1 MKNKDLEGKTVV
13 ITGASGGLGEYIA
26 YKCAEN
32 KARLFLLARNEDRL
46 NRVANRIREEHGID
60 CTVMALDVSDLRKI
74 PSIFERIYEEV
85 EAIDVLIN
93 NAGYG
98 IFAEAEDLKLTDLER
113 MFSINVLGLISC
125 TKAVIPS
132 MRKRQFGHII
142 NIASQAGKLATPK
155 SSAYAATKHAV
166 LGFTNSLRME
176 MARFGVYV
184 TAVNPGP
191 IRTEF
196 FRYTDPEG
204 AYLENLG
211 RVVLE
216 PEKVAEKIVQVIFT
230 KKREINLPWWMNWTS
245 ILHTLMPNTVERLGR
260 KAFFK
265 K

>member
-13 ITGASGGLGEYIA
+13 ITGASSGLGEHIA

-46 NRVANRIREEHGID
+46 NRVAHRIREEYGVD
-60 CTVMALDVSDLRKI
+60 CTIMAMDVSDLRKI
-74 PSIFERIYEEV
+74 PAIFETIFEEV
-85 EAIDVLIN
+85 EAVDVLIN

-98 IFAEAEDLKLTDLER
+98 LFAEAENLQVTDLER

-132 MRKRQFGHII
+132 MRERQFGHII

-176 MARFGVYV
+176 MSRFGVYV

-196 FRYTDPEG
+196 FQHTDPEG
-204 AYLENLG
+204 VYIKSLG

-216 PEKVAEKIVQVIFT
+216 PEKVARKIVQVIFT

-245 ILHTLMPNTVERLGR
+245 ILHALMPDTVERLGR